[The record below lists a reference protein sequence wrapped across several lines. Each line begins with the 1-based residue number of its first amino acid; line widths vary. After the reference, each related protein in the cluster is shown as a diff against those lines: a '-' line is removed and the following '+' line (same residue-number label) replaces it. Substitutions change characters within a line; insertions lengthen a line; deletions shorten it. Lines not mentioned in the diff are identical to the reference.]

1 MCLCFSYYVLAIIDS
16 ESDEKLNNS
25 KCNLSLEPKMMTVH

>member
-16 ESDEKLNNS
+16 DLDDKLNSS
-25 KCNLSLEPKMMTVH
+25 KFNLALDPKMMTVH